1 MDKPEEIE
9 ESEGIRTEEKPKKVL
24 TEEQLQQ
31 KRNALKKAVARKKE
45 LGLIR
50 KAEME
55 TKKADENTKIEKAKQ
70 QIEELSLNKPKK
82 VKKVIEKVI
91 EESSSSEEEEIIE
104 RIIIKKKREKEVV
117 LNDVRNFNNL
127 ATKTNKE
134 LLQTELETERRK
146 RLMSNLFDY

>member
-9 ESEGIRTEEKPKKVL
+9 ESEVSEKPKRVL

-31 KRNALKKAVARKKE
+31 KRDALKKAVARKKE

-55 TKKADENTKIEKAKQ
+55 TKKADEDSKIEKAKQ
-70 QIEELSLNKPKK
+70 QIEELSIKNKPKK

-91 EESSSSEEEEIIE
+91 E
-104 RIIIKKKREKEVV
+104 
-117 LNDVRNFNNL
+117 
-127 ATKTNKE
+127 
-134 LLQTELETERRK
+134 
-146 RLMSNLFDY
+146 

>member
-9 ESEGIRTEEKPKKVL
+9 ESEVSEKPKRVL

-31 KRNALKKAVARKKE
+31 KRDALKKAVARKKE

-55 TKKADENTKIEKAKQ
+55 TKKADEDSKIEKAKQ
-70 QIEELSLNKPKK
+70 QIEELSIKNKPKK

-91 EESSSSEEEEIIE
+91 EESSSSEEEEVIE

-127 ATKTNKE
+127 ANKTNKE

>member
-9 ESEGIRTEEKPKKVL
+9 ESEVSEKPKRVL

-31 KRNALKKAVARKKE
+31 KRDALKKAVARKKE

-55 TKKADENTKIEKAKQ
+55 TKKADEDSKIEKAKQ
-70 QIEELSLNKPKK
+70 QIEELSIKNKPKK

-91 EESSSSEEEEIIE
+91 EESSSSSEEEEVIE

-127 ATKTNKE
+127 ANKTNKE